1 MRKHS
6 EVRER
11 SVRGQ
16 RFSGRVRFAPATISC
31 MLLAFAALEPLAA
44 QERRIQE
51 KVAAN
56 PDVMVRIHNMV
67 GSVRVRAWDRDSI
80 AVTGTVF
87 ETRLDRFEIHSAG
100 AGAKLG
106 IWDTSSEGLGPS
118 RLEIMV
124 PLESTVWIKTAS
136 ATIDV
141 AGVRGGLD
149 VYSVSGDI
157 NITGAPREIYAES
170 MGGKITLAA
179 DLRSARIKTGSGAIT
194 MSGVL
199 IDVTATTVSG
209 NVDIDGDG
217 IQRGRVES
225 VDGRIRWQGAFA
237 PRASLDFTSHA
248 GPIEL
253 SLHPDASAD
262 FTVNTFEGG
271 LDDQWGLRVQQG
283 GSKLK
288 GRELRF
294 KIGAGTATV
303 LVRTFKATVTIRR
316 AAVQTLSLP
325 PSSY

>member
-1 MRKHS
+1 M
-6 EVRER
+6 
-11 SVRGQ
+11 
-16 RFSGRVRFAPATISC
+16 SC
-31 MLLAFAALEPLAA
+31 LLLAFTISEPLAA
-44 QERRIQE
+44 QERRIEE

-67 GSVRVRAWDRDSI
+67 GSIRVRAWDRDSI
-80 AVTGTVF
+80 AVTGTVS

-118 RLEIMV
+118 RLEVMV
-124 PLESTVWIKTAS
+124 PIESTVWIKTAS

-141 AGVRGGLD
+141 SGVQGGLD

-157 NITGAPREIYAES
+157 NITGTPREVYAES

-179 DLRSARIKTGSGAIT
+179 DSRSARIKTGSGAIA
-194 MSGVL
+194 MGGAL

-209 NVDIDGDG
+209 PVDIDGDR
-217 IQRGRVES
+217 IQRGRIES
-225 VDGRIRWQGAFA
+225 VDGRIRWRGAFA

-248 GPIEL
+248 GPIEF

-262 FTVNTFEGG
+262 FTISTFEGG

-294 KIGAGTATV
+294 KIGPGTATV
-303 LVRTFKATVTIRR
+303 LVRTFKATVSIRR
-316 AAVQTLSLP
+316 AAIQTLSPP